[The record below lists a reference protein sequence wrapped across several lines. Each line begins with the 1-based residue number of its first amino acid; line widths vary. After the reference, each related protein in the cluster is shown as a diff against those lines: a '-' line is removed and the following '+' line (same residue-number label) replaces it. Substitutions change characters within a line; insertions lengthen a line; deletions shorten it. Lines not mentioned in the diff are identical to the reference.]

1 MAGENLEANF
11 NESIRIELNGTDLPD
26 EVYEEY
32 DLAGLDEILEEI
44 DEDEAHFTL
53 GESHYE
59 EEVVVYVIECVS
71 AKAAWRMLEQ
81 AIRDYPLCRSANVT
95 LIGRDN
101 NVIAKL
107 KL

>member
-1 MAGENLEANF
+1 MAGENLEADF
-11 NESIRIELNGTDLPD
+11 NESICIELNGTDLPD

-44 DEDEAHFTL
+44 DEDEAYFML

-59 EEVVVYVIECVS
+59 EDVVVYVIECVS

-95 LIGRDN
+95 LIGRDKE
-101 NVIAKL
+101 VIAKL

>member
-1 MAGENLEANF
+1 MAGDYQDTDFL
-11 NESIRIELNGTDLPD
+11 ESIRIELNGTDLPD
-26 EVYEEY
+26 EIYEEY

-44 DEDEAHFTL
+44 DEDEEHFSL

-71 AKAAWRMLEQ
+71 AKTAWRMLEQ

-95 LIGRDN
+95 LVGRDN
-101 NVIAKL
+101 KVLADL